1 MCFSQKHALRS
12 RQEGGALENI
22 NNNTT
27 QVNHYLTTQRQLHFH
42 GIYFQFRFWVFDTDA
57 LSGMW
62 SLWVLNH
69 TAVTAAA
76 SSKPCTSGLHGISL
90 PPKKTKNQESISTV
104 DLNWLNLLITGSGGK
119 HLYTFNPST
128 QDAVPGRSASL
139 RPAWSI
145 AWIPVQPGL
154 HRERLSRKIKTKPN
168 PQKRKNKTS
177 ESALVCVD
185 TYSGCR
191 EG

>member
-1 MCFSQKHALRS
+1 MESTFNLGSGSLILMLSQACGAFGCSITLLWQQRRLPNPALLVS
-12 RQEGGALENI
+12 
-22 NNNTT
+22 
-27 QVNHYLTTQRQLHFH
+27 
-42 GIYFQFRFWVFDTDA
+42 
-57 LSGMW
+57 
-62 SLWVLNH
+62 
-69 TAVTAAA
+69 TA
-76 SSKPCTSGLHGISL
+76 SL

-154 HRERLSRKIKTKPN
+154 HRERLSRKIKTKQN

-185 TYSGCR
+185 TYSGTW
-191 EG
+191 GLSPLLPA